1 MINKL
6 KEFLSKVGRF
16 FATVWDNFIV
26 EAFRRIVSAIRG
38 LIMIDGDIYF
48 TSKRKD
54 GSPRVFSLYFGLVG
68 AILIGA
74 FFATLIFVA
83 ARAMTDYYINSVYL
97 DAEHKAAREEE
108 LLSDLQTF
116 INDRGITGEDA
127 KEKLEEWIKENR
139 YVFLHVYL
147 DDDLI
152 FSSITEKDPADDGEN
167 SEESEGSEG
176 GVFSKPDAAEILEQ
190 AEKLDLKT
198 ISDAEGASLH
208 VKIYEYSEYFQRDA
222 LSVLSFVVSM
232 IVLAAVIIEHFGR
245 IIARINRL
253 KYDVNEVAGGRLEHP
268 IVATGFDE
276 LTKLSYDVENMRTSM
291 LENIEKEREALQM
304 NTELITSMSHDIRTP
319 LTVLMGYVDIMKS
332 DLPPEEMRE
341 YILASEK
348 TVQRLKQLSDDMFKY
363 FRAFGK
369 GAEGITME
377 EYDAPTLFDQLL
389 SEHVFLLGEAGYN
402 VNYNIDELLAEAS
415 VVKTDAPHMMRVMD
429 NIFSNFYKYAD
440 IEKEVSVVGRREGDL
455 AVFEFKN
462 TVSKNSGAESS
473 KVGLKT
479 CKRLSSYIMNSF
491 EWGEEDGVFT
501 LSLSLKLYDEKTK
514 ISESFYI
521 R

>member
-1 MINKL
+1 
-6 KEFLSKVGRF
+6 
-16 FATVWDNFIV
+16 
-26 EAFRRIVSAIRG
+26 
-38 LIMIDGDIYF
+38 
-48 TSKRKD
+48 
-54 GSPRVFSLYFGLVG
+54 
-68 AILIGA
+68 
-74 FFATLIFVA
+74 
-83 ARAMTDYYINSVYL
+83 
-97 DAEHKAAREEE
+97 
-108 LLSDLQTF
+108 
-116 INDRGITGEDA
+116 
-127 KEKLEEWIKENR
+127 
-139 YVFLHVYL
+139 
-147 DDDLI
+147 
-152 FSSITEKDPADDGEN
+152 
-167 SEESEGSEG
+167 
-176 GVFSKPDAAEILEQ
+176 
-190 AEKLDLKT
+190 
-198 ISDAEGASLH
+198 
-208 VKIYEYSEYFQRDA
+208 
-222 LSVLSFVVSM
+222 
-232 IVLAAVIIEHFGR
+232 
-245 IIARINRL
+245 
-253 KYDVNEVAGGRLEHP
+253 
-268 IVATGFDE
+268 
-276 LTKLSYDVENMRTSM
+276 
-291 LENIEKEREALQM
+291 
-304 NTELITSMSHDIRTP
+304 
-319 LTVLMGYVDIMKS
+319 MKS

-377 EYDAPTLFDQLL
+377 EYDAATLFDQLL

-402 VNYNIDELLAEAS
+402 VNYNIDELLEGTS

-440 IEKEVSVVGRREGDL
+440 IENEVSVIGRREGDL